1 MKNERTVLVCTT
13 LQASSENLIRAGKAI
28 AEKSRA
34 DLEVVSVI
42 PIDDEERR
50 FDPDALDRLYTLAK
64 AHGGEIAVYF
74 SDDPVMTVCAH
85 TAKCKPLTLVT
96 GFPGERSNSFISLIH
111 LLLPEV
117 PISMVDEKGT
127 IYNML
132 PDQAQTAD
140 KAARAAMPCTDK

>member
-34 DLEVVSVI
+34 DLEVVTVI
-42 PIDDEERR
+42 PLDSEDRK
-50 FDPDALDRLYTLAK
+50 FDPEALDRLYTTAK
-64 AHGGEIAVYF
+64 SHGGEISVYF

-85 TAKCKPLTLVT
+85 TAKRNPLTFVT
-96 GFPGERSNSFISLIH
+96 GFPGEKSNKFISLIR
-111 LLLPEV
+111 LILPEV
-117 PISMVDEKGT
+117 PISMVDENGT
-127 IYNML
+127 VYNMI

-140 KAARAAMPCTDK
+140 KAARAAMPCTKR